1 MIPLKLRLHN
11 FISYRGTSPDFDFTG
26 IHIAV
31 LSGDNGAGKSSFL
44 EAIHW
49 AIWGEARLRDAEII
63 HIGETQMY
71 VEFEFAINNAY
82 YRIHR
87 SFSAAG
93 RQGGKLELYQATDA
107 TRSSWASLT
116 KATKSETQQF
126 ITEQVV
132 GMSYAVFANSAY
144 LRQGQAD
151 AFTKLT
157 PAERREILAKILEI
171 DVYESYRERVKT
183 QRMTLAAQE
192 VALKNQM
199 QNDETTAATIPELNK
214 QLTEAEARHANAL
227 IFLQYAETQIA
238 IQQTRV
244 SLSTALQHQHH
255 QEGTRTQ
262 LIADIARIDE
272 TLAQRATIEAQYQRL
287 TSLEQ
292 EARQLRTQR
301 DTYNTLS
308 QQRLDAQTDIDRQAQ
323 ALTLQI
329 ATLTQTIHILSDS
342 ATQRAEIDVQLAD
355 IDATLAQNAD
365 GAALLTEMKQQ
376 QHAFQ
381 IDINAH
387 QSALQRMKSI
397 HDERTR
403 VQQRIAEL
411 THTIAPLSELN
422 EKIAAS
428 EQAQVRQTVLN
439 QQRTAQQQELTA
451 TETQRNLVRQR
462 GVDMQEKKKLL
473 TINEPCPT
481 CQTMMDEAHF
491 SMAVAEFETEITQLR
506 QQYTTL
512 NTTCKEVASALTTI
526 DAEIAACGQLVA
538 QIGKLRGMLGVIEAA
553 QKELQSAETRLTTL
567 SSEYDALVSAD
578 HQKQLSDVQHQ
589 LDALNTRF
597 QAALT
602 HQGQF
607 QALTQQQTQL
617 RTQRARLDEQLAQK
631 AHAEQQLTT
640 AERDLA
646 QQTFAADARTLL
658 SDIDAQLAALAYDP
672 QVDRGIQQ
680 QIDELADVRTQYNEL
695 AVLTERRDALIQRRD
710 DTLQSLQQ
718 LSDTIHTLEHEQ
730 TQLRTKSTDLE
741 PLLSGRDLTQQAQ
754 QLKQHAEIEI
764 RSRHD
769 HVTQL
774 TFKLAAA
781 TEADV
786 RVSAQREQL
795 ATLAVDQ
802 QRHVFLEK
810 AFSGKGIQAMI
821 IREHAVPALE
831 DEANR
836 ILSQMSDNQL
846 SLQISTNET
855 TQAGS
860 LRETVEIKVSD
871 ATGTRAIEAF
881 SGGEAF
887 RISFALRIALSKIM
901 HKRAGHPLETLIIDE
916 GFGTQDANGRE
927 RLVEAINSISNE
939 FRTILVITH
948 IQELRDLFPVQ
959 IAFRRSNGTSSWEI
973 IA

>member
-1 MIPLKLRLHN
+1 
-11 FISYRGTSPDFDFTG
+11 
-26 IHIAV
+26 
-31 LSGDNGAGKSSFL
+31 
-44 EAIHW
+44 
-49 AIWGEARLRDAEII
+49 
-63 HIGETQMY
+63 
-71 VEFEFAINNAY
+71 
-82 YRIHR
+82 
-87 SFSAAG
+87 
-93 RQGGKLELYQATDA
+93 
-107 TRSSWASLT
+107 
-116 KATKSETQQF
+116 
-126 ITEQVV
+126 
-132 GMSYAVFANSAY
+132 
-144 LRQGQAD
+144 
-151 AFTKLT
+151 
-157 PAERREILAKILEI
+157 
-171 DVYESYRERVKT
+171 
-183 QRMTLAAQE
+183 
-192 VALKNQM
+192 
-199 QNDETTAATIPELNK
+199 
-214 QLTEAEARHANAL
+214 
-227 IFLQYAETQIA
+227 
-238 IQQTRV
+238 
-244 SLSTALQHQHH
+244 
-255 QEGTRTQ
+255 
-262 LIADIARIDE
+262 
-272 TLAQRATIEAQYQRL
+272 
-287 TSLEQ
+287 
-292 EARQLRTQR
+292 
-301 DTYNTLS
+301 
-308 QQRLDAQTDIDRQAQ
+308 
-323 ALTLQI
+323 
-329 ATLTQTIHILSDS
+329 
-342 ATQRAEIDVQLAD
+342 
-355 IDATLAQNAD
+355 
-365 GAALLTEMKQQ
+365 
-376 QHAFQ
+376 
-381 IDINAH
+381 
-387 QSALQRMKSI
+387 
-397 HDERTR
+397 
-403 VQQRIAEL
+403 
-411 THTIAPLSELN
+411 
-422 EKIAAS
+422 
-428 EQAQVRQTVLN
+428 
-439 QQRTAQQQELTA
+439 
-451 TETQRNLVRQR
+451 
-462 GVDMQEKKKLL
+462 
-473 TINEPCPT
+473 
-481 CQTMMDEAHF
+481 
-491 SMAVAEFETEITQLR
+491 
-506 QQYTTL
+506 
-512 NTTCKEVASALTTI
+512 
-526 DAEIAACGQLVA
+526 
-538 QIGKLRGMLGVIEAA
+538 
-553 QKELQSAETRLTTL
+553 
-567 SSEYDALVSAD
+567 
-578 HQKQLSDVQHQ
+578 
-589 LDALNTRF
+589 
-597 QAALT
+597 LT

-631 AHAEQQLTT
+631 AHAEQQLAT

-658 SDIDAQLAALAYDP
+658 SDIDAQLGALAYDP

-718 LSDTIHTLEHEQ
+718 LSDKIHTLEHEQ